1 MKNNLFYKST
11 FILFISLFLFSCSS
25 DSIEDVKP
33 PKTKTTYLV
42 DFKKVKETKQ
52 FDIFLTAEGLKI
64 YSGNKGVPV
73 DKVTRG
79 VETYVIKYN
88 TTFQGKEVLASGLVL
103 IPKGN
108 ETFPI
113 LSFQNG
119 TNVQHS
125 KAPSVNYDSMY
136 FQLFNVMSST
146 GFIVSVP
153 DYLGFGASKDMFHP
167 YLHKKSTVQSMVD
180 MLKAVRELTN
190 GKKVTKDEHKI
201 KTKSSKDVYLSGYSQ
216 GGWSTMCLQ
225 KALELDYSK
234 EFTVKASSCGAGPYN
249 LETVIKE
256 VLKKDYYNNP
266 FFLAYVFNAMNKIG
280 AVSQGTIEK
289 IVRKP
294 YAEKMTDLFDGVR
307 TGDEINAQLSNN
319 VKEIFTDNFVK
330 NYATS
335 ADFKEVRNFLKKNR
349 VDFWKTK
356 IPTKL
361 FHGTADNDVPFATSQ
376 EAYDE
381 MKKLGVKDVILE
393 LVPIKNKSH
402 GGAIIP
408 TEIATLKWFL
418 DVKDK

>member
-1 MKNNLFYKST
+1 MKIKLFYKST
-11 FILFISLFLFSCSS
+11 FVLFISLFLFSCNS
-25 DSIEDVKP
+25 DHIEDKKP
-33 PKTKTTYLV
+33 PKVEKAYLV
-42 DFKKVKETKQ
+42 DFKKVEETKQ
-52 FDIFLTAEGLKI
+52 FEIFLIAEGLKI
-64 YSGNKGVPV
+64 YSKNKDVPV
-73 DKVTRG
+73 KEITHD

-88 TTFQGKEVLASGLVL
+88 TTFQGKEIVASGLVL
-103 IPKGN
+103 IPIGG

-119 TNVQHS
+119 TNVEHS
-125 KAPSVNYDSMY
+125 KAPSVNYNSMY
-136 FQLFNVMSST
+136 FQMFNVMSST

-190 GKKVTKDEHKI
+190 GEKVAV
-201 KTKSSKDVYLSGYSQ
+201 KSSKDVYLSGYSQ

-225 KALELDYSK
+225 KALELDYSE

-266 FFLAYVFNAMNKIG
+266 FFLAYVFNAMNKMEE
-280 AVSQGTIEK
+280 VSKETINK

-294 YAEKMTDLFDGVR
+294 YADKMTNLFDGVK
-307 TGDEINAQLSNN
+307 TGDEINAELSRN
-319 VKEIFTDNFVK
+319 VKEVFTDNFIK

-335 ADFKEVRNFLKKNR
+335 ADFKDVRNFLQKNS
-349 VDFWKTK
+349 VDFWKTN

-361 FHGTADNDVPFATSQ
+361 FHGTADNDVPFATSK
-376 EAYDE
+376 EAYNE
-381 MKKLGVKDVILE
+381 MKKLGVKDVTLQ
-393 LVPIKNKSH
+393 LVPIKNKNH
-402 GGAIIP
+402 VGAIIP
-408 TEIATLKWFL
+408 VEIATLQWFL
-418 DVKDK
+418 EIKNK